1 MGITDL
7 VGLAGAALV
16 IAAVGV
22 ATGRFAAIGRPGLG
36 LVGAACAAIALVPVA
51 PLPLAGFLRGVT
63 GDLSVT
69 MLVLLTRFVLRPAFD
84 WKPLGVRTALA
95 LQCLVTAG
103 GLVLYP
109 LTLGVGLWDP
119 YRLGY
124 GEPWFL
130 GPLAAL
136 AAATLFFDLF
146 FVTGCL
152 ALGVL
157 AWSLG
162 ALESRN
168 LWDYLLDPLVFA
180 WGLSALLHR
189 SARALRRAAQRG
201 AVDFRNG
208 AESSS

>member
-16 IAAVGV
+16 IAAAGV
-22 ATGRFAAIGRPGLG
+22 ATSRLAGLGRPWPG
-36 LVGAACAAIALVPVA
+36 LVGAGCAAIALVPVA

-69 MLVLLTRFVLRPAFD
+69 TLLLLTRFVLRPAFD
-84 WKPLGVRTALA
+84 WKPLEARTALA
-95 LQCLVTAG
+95 FQGLVTAG

-109 LTLGVGLWDP
+109 LTLGLGLWDP
-119 YRLGY
+119 YTLGY

-130 GPLAAL
+130 GALVAL
-136 AAATLFFDLF
+136 AAATLFLDLF
-146 FVTGCL
+146 FGAGCL

-168 LWDYLLDPLVFA
+168 LWDYLLDPLVFV
-180 WGLSALLHR
+180 WGLSALLARLAKALGRATRRRRLR
-189 SARALRRAAQRG
+189 SAPG
-201 AVDFRNG
+201 
-208 AESSS
+208 SSS

>member
-16 IAAVGV
+16 IAAVGL
-22 ATGRFAAIGRPGLG
+22 ATARLAGLGRPWLG
-36 LVGAACAAIALVPVA
+36 LVGAACATIALVPIA
-51 PLPLAGFLRGVT
+51 PLPLAGSLRGVT

-69 MLVLLTRFVLRPAFD
+69 TLVLLARFVLRPAFD
-84 WKPLGVRTALA
+84 WKPLEERTTRPI
-95 LQCLVTAG
+95 QCLVTAG

-109 LTLGVGLWDP
+109 LTLGLGLWDP

-130 GPLAAL
+130 GALVAL
-136 AAATLFFDLF
+136 AAVTLFFDLL
-146 FVTGCL
+146 FVTVCL

-162 ALESRN
+162 GLESRN
-168 LWDYLLDPLVFA
+168 LWDYLVDPLVFA
-180 WGLSALLHR
+180 WGLSALLLR
-189 SARALRRAAQRG
+189 PARALRRATRWG
-201 AVDFRNG
+201 AVGFRSG

>member
-1 MGITDL
+1 VGIADL
-7 VGLAGAALV
+7 VGFAGAALV

-22 ATGRFAAIGRPGLG
+22 ATGRLATLGRPWLG
-36 LVGAACAAIALVPVA
+36 LVGAACAAMALLPVV

-69 MLVLLTRFVLRPAFD
+69 TLVLLTRFVLRPAFD
-84 WKPLGVRTALA
+84 WKPLEARSALA

-103 GLVLYP
+103 GLLLYP
-109 LTLGVGLWDP
+109 LTLGLGLWDP

-124 GEPWFL
+124 GELWFL
-130 GPLAAL
+130 GALVAL
-136 AAATLFFDLF
+136 AAVILFFDLF
-146 FVTGCL
+146 FVTVCL

-162 ALESRN
+162 VFESRN
-168 LWDYLLDPLVFA
+168 LWDHLLDPLVFV
-180 WGLSALLHR
+180 WGLSALLLR
-189 SARALRRAAQRG
+189 SARALRRATRRG
-201 AVDFRNG
+201 AIGFMSG